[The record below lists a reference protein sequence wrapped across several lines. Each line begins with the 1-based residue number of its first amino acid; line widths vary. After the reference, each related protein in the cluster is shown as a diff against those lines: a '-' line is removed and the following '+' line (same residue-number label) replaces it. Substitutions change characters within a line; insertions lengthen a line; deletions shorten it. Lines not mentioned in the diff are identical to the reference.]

1 MKHRIFIAINLP
13 ENVRKKL
20 EDYQRKWPE
29 LPVRWT
35 KSYNLHI
42 TLVFLG
48 YLSDEEILEVIKTT
62 QEVVTRNES
71 FSINLKKII
80 YGPPKKMPPKSM
92 SSLSSFPRSPYSSIE
107 NRPPRMIW
115 IEGEKS
121 IELGKLQKDL
131 NNSFNGLSQSEP
143 QRDRKEGIFFEL
155 KNRKGGALTPHIT
168 LGRLKSW
175 EFRAIEPEARPE
187 VNEEINLSFEVN
199 SIDVMESELKK
210 GGPNYTL
217 LESCQFK
224 L

>member
-29 LPVRWT
+29 LPIRWT

-48 YLSDEEILEVIKTT
+48 YLSDEEILEVCN
-62 QEVVTRNES
+62 VTREAASRNLQ

-80 YGPPKKMPPKSM
+80 YGPPQKM
-92 SSLSSFPRSPYSSIE
+92 
-107 NRPPRMIW
+107 PPRMIW
-115 IEGEKS
+115 VEGEKS

-131 NNSFNGLSQSEP
+131 NNSFSGLSQ
-143 QRDRKEGIFFEL
+143 EL
-155 KNRKGGALTPHIT
+155 KSKNKKGGALTPHIT

-210 GGPNYTL
+210 GGPNYSL
-217 LESCQFK
+217 LESCPLK
-224 L
+224 S

>member
-29 LPVRWT
+29 LPIRWT
-35 KSYNLHI
+35 KSYNLHV

-48 YLSDEEILEVIKTT
+48 YLSDEEILEVCNVAR
-62 QEVVTRNES
+62 EAAFRNS
-71 FSINLKKII
+71 QFSINLKKII
-80 YGPPKKMPPKSM
+80 YGPPQKM
-92 SSLSSFPRSPYSSIE
+92 
-107 NRPPRMIW
+107 PPRMIW
-115 IEGEKS
+115 VEGEKS

-131 NNSFNGLSQSEP
+131 NNSFSGFSQESKSEP
-143 QRDRKEGIFFEL
+143 QRDGKERIFFDSE
-155 KNRKGGALTPHIT
+155 NRKGGAFAPHIT

-187 VNEEINLSFEVN
+187 VKEEIDLNFEVN

-210 GGPNYTL
+210 GGPSYTI
-217 LESCQFK
+217 LESCPLK
-224 L
+224 S

>member
-29 LPVRWT
+29 LPIRWT

-48 YLSDEEILEVIKTT
+48 YLSDEEILEVCN
-62 QEVVTRNES
+62 VTREAASRNLQ

-80 YGPPKKMPPKSM
+80 YGPPKKMPP
-92 SSLSSFPRSPYSSIE
+92 
-107 NRPPRMIW
+107 RMIW
-115 IEGEKS
+115 VEGEKS

-131 NNSFNGLSQSEP
+131 NNSFSGLSQ
-143 QRDRKEGIFFEL
+143 EL
-155 KNRKGGALTPHIT
+155 KSKNRKGGALAPHIT

-187 VNEEINLSFEVN
+187 VNEEIDLNFEVN

-210 GGPNYTL
+210 GGPNYAL
-217 LESCQFK
+217 LESCPLK
-224 L
+224 I

>member
-29 LPVRWT
+29 LPIRWT
-35 KSYNLHI
+35 KSYNLHV

-48 YLSDEEILEVIKTT
+48 YLSDEEILEVCN
-62 QEVVTRNES
+62 VTREVASQNS
-71 FSINLKKII
+71 QFSINLKKII
-80 YGPPKKMPPKSM
+80 YGPPQKT
-92 SSLSSFPRSPYSSIE
+92 
-107 NRPPRMIW
+107 PPRMIW
-115 IEGEKS
+115 VEGEKN

-131 NNSFNGLSQSEP
+131 NNSFSGLSQSEP

-155 KNRKGGALTPHIT
+155 KSRKGGALAPHIT

-175 EFRAIEPEARPE
+175 EFRAIEPESRPE
-187 VNEEINLSFEVN
+187 VNEEIDLNFEVN

-217 LESCQFK
+217 LESCPLK
-224 L
+224 S

>member
-29 LPVRWT
+29 LPIRWT

-48 YLSDEEILEVIKTT
+48 YLSDEEILEVCN
-62 QEVVTRNES
+62 VTREAASRNLQ

-80 YGPPKKMPPKSM
+80 YGPPQKM
-92 SSLSSFPRSPYSSIE
+92 
-107 NRPPRMIW
+107 PPRMIW
-115 IEGEKS
+115 VEGEKS
-121 IELGKLQKDL
+121 IKLGKLQKDL
-131 NNSFNGLSQSEP
+131 NNSFSGLSQ
-143 QRDRKEGIFFEL
+143 EL
-155 KNRKGGALTPHIT
+155 KSENRKGGALTPHIT

-217 LESCQFK
+217 LESCPLK
-224 L
+224 I

>member
-62 QEVVTRNES
+62 QEVATRNES

-80 YGPPKKMPPKSM
+80 YGPPKKS
-92 SSLSSFPRSPYSSIE
+92 
-107 NRPPRMIW
+107 PPRMVW
-115 IEGEKS
+115 VEGEKS
-121 IELGKLQKDL
+121 IELGGVQKDL
-131 NNSFNGLSQSEP
+131 NNSFSGLPQSEP

-217 LESCQFK
+217 LESCPLK
-224 L
+224 N

>member
-29 LPVRWT
+29 LPIRWT

-48 YLSDEEILEVIKTT
+48 YLSDEEILEVCN
-62 QEVVTRNES
+62 VTREAASRNLQ

-80 YGPPKKMPPKSM
+80 YGPPRKM
-92 SSLSSFPRSPYSSIE
+92 
-107 NRPPRMIW
+107 PPRMIW
-115 IEGEKS
+115 VEGEKS
-121 IELGKLQKDL
+121 IELGKLQKGL
-131 NNSFNGLSQSEP
+131 NNSFSGLSQ
-143 QRDRKEGIFFEL
+143 EL
-155 KNRKGGALTPHIT
+155 KSGSRKGGALAPHIT

-187 VNEEINLSFEVN
+187 VKEEINLNFEVN

-217 LESCQFK
+217 LESCPLK
-224 L
+224 S

>member
-29 LPVRWT
+29 LPIRWT

-48 YLSDEEILEVIKTT
+48 YLSDEEILEVCN
-62 QEVVTRNES
+62 VTREVASRNS
-71 FSINLKKII
+71 QFSINLKKII
-80 YGPPKKMPPKSM
+80 YGPPKKMPP
-92 SSLSSFPRSPYSSIE
+92 
-107 NRPPRMIW
+107 RMVW
-115 IEGEKS
+115 VEGEKS

-131 NNSFNGLSQSEP
+131 NNSFSGLSQ
-143 QRDRKEGIFFEL
+143 EL
-155 KNRKGGALTPHIT
+155 KPESRKGGALAPHIT

-187 VNEEINLSFEVN
+187 VNEEIDLNFEVN

-217 LESCQFK
+217 LESCPLK
-224 L
+224 S